1 LCDHRSRVLEGLK
14 HRLLTPELVEEFVAS
29 YLAEVSAA
37 NRDRGQRQAQLRQ
50 EQGRLSRQIRNLIEL
65 AKDGGGTKATLDEL
79 RILEGRQD
87 ELAQQIS
94 AADQPEE
101 MPALHPNLPQV
112 YRRTVEQ
119 LESALRDPAAE
130 AGASEA
136 LRLLI
141 DAILVFPETGR
152 GQVRIELRGDLAA
165 FMGLLLEPRRAA
177 AGGGAGFAKKVWSDG
192 NVGCG
197 DTMQTS
203 SAVFRNFQSGRRAT
217 SIPCT
222 CTSAIACRNRPCSCP
237 PRRSIRLPPMRQQ
250 SD

>member
-112 YRRTVEQ
+112 YRLTVEQ

-177 AGGGAGFAKKVWSDG
+177 AGGGAGFAKRSGVMG
-192 NVGCG
+192 TLVAG
-197 DTMQTS
+197 T
-203 SAVFRNFQSGRRAT
+203 RNTRSRRNSGQNANGAPFGAPPLVSQESLVAGARNTRFLRLVERA
-217 SIPCT
+217 IPKL
-222 CTSAIACRNRPCSCP
+222 AA
-237 PRRSIRLPPMRQQ
+237 
-250 SD
+250 